1 MPNLPV
7 EELWFSPG
15 DDVEVAHCHPS
26 RLSETVRGAIAMA
39 DRPVPHQRAS
49 IFTPPLT
56 TRKPAES
63 AKYCSYLKAH
73 RVAIAVTMTVMS
85 AETCGEGV
93 EGIMTIKA

>member
-1 MPNLPV
+1 
-7 EELWFSPG
+7 
-15 DDVEVAHCHPS
+15 
-26 RLSETVRGAIAMA
+26 MA

-49 IFTPPLT
+49 IFAPPLTTT

-93 EGIMTIKA
+93 EGIMTHKGMISTRGRSRPMPA